1 MGLRGRCCA
10 IVLFTPFTALF
21 ALALV
26 AVFVPVPE
34 VFVAAA
40 AATTKGGAVRFVF
53 GMLTDLCRPM
63 LLGTFF
69 LPIGAGTSVGL
80 RADRPDQEEGERRHP
95 ETFLCHNETHVL
107 VKNALQTNG
116 AAANYPQAP
125 A

>member
-1 MGLRGRCCA
+1 M
-10 IVLFTPFTALF
+10 LFMPFSAFFTF
-21 ALALV
+21 ALTLV

-40 AATTKGGAVRFVF
+40 AATAKGGAVRFVF
-53 GMLTDLCRPM
+53 GMLTDISVPP
-63 LLGTFF
+63 LLFRAFF
-69 LPIGAGTSVGL
+69 LPIGAGTPVGL
-80 RADRPDQEEGERRHP
+80 RADRPGQQEGERRHP

-116 AAANYPQAP
+116 AAANYTQAP